1 MNEQKMVEATASLIA
16 KLEDDGT
23 VTFYLSEYGYHRDG
37 NTSLVAKR
45 ETYVVPVPESFNE
58 HEFKC
63 KVINNLVAEKAK
75 VLADAEEKAAKI
87 DAKLLEL
94 AMLGY
99 DIPDK
104 APVEEE
110 EIDPWMEYERKA
122 NFDGDADD
130 ADFDDLG
137 MGN

>member
-1 MNEQKMVEATASLIA
+1 MNEQKMIEATASLIA
-16 KLEDDGT
+16 KLEDNGT
-23 VTFYLSEYGYHRDG
+23 VTFYLSEYGFDRDDG
-37 NTSLVAKR
+37 NKSLVAKR
-45 ETYVVPVPESFNE
+45 ETYIVPVPESFDE

-94 AMLGY
+94 AMLGH

-104 APVEEE
+104 VAVEE
-110 EIDPWMEYERKA
+110 EIDPWMESERKA

-130 ADFDDLG
+130 AEFI
-137 MGN
+137 